1 MSKAIK
7 RNTEA
12 LQTFYNNRRNCI
24 NQATRTKVQNIIN
37 LYSDRKIAQ
46 FTTADN
52 LIRRLTTAKTDKE
65 KTEAENEYNKIYD
78 KHKDK
83 EQLGQRMSQAKED
96 NKRTGRTNPR
106 KPRKY
111 SINVHLYQLKTESHQ
126 GLSVSFRDSRG
137 RAYVPIYMRDLSA
150 NVATTPWV
158 ENLAGRRIFRDEKAD
173 TQTFH
178 RLKLLLMT
186 DDSFKADVGYAEGYI
201 ACIKVNYAERVDNAD
216 AFKPQDEEL
225 TNTENVSMYHR
236 YIQTPL
242 DPQYETFK
250 EAIKVEHYVKNECWF
265 NTLTDY
271 KDTLMGDHKREKNK
285 LTKEAILKI
294 INKTEE
300 DFKTK
305 GASIT
310 DMTKVFEH
318 FNLQVRIYDVFD
330 TLIYKRDPIKRNH
343 HIPALYAIVKN
354 SHIYTASDNVNM
366 LRQILPKSS
375 NYDISV
381 KASSE
386 YHLNE
391 EEPVE
396 CKMIT
401 SLDDIRKYTDHSE
414 YTLVY
419 NGYDLSHLFYLSK
432 QAGYEPQVRFSAGF
446 VSELNFKF
454 KIKDKVIKYKVKTQN
469 LVNNSIDGSICVR
482 TEQIYNKMSKAM
494 FNFNTALFKPTHKSY
509 YNEVDVEIFKE
520 CRTIPPTGEINKQ
533 YYLYNPKTDKDD
545 KYCYTPEVTTEIDV
559 RKAYTSA
566 FNKIAEIPVFTQFD
580 IWKPFNG
587 DASAEASRGIRDV
600 TDFHDLTLYLVKPTK
615 RSLFFNKAYSLVY
628 GMFLKH
634 FVKQC
639 KILYYKQP
647 SRVYKVDY
655 RKITA
660 ELWKTDI
667 SDKPAEDIR
676 IKKLI
681 ANVNFGLLEKNTN
694 KAHKGYAFDTLKEA
708 LYYQNKI
715 GGKINRISG
724 MYVDEI
730 ELPNGETDFVEKD
743 MDRKYYCLT
752 VTDKATLRNG
762 FIYIKELLLQHHN
775 FKMHTDYTKLT
786 ENHIGVWS
794 VKTDAFVVRK
804 EHLRR
809 AKNLIEFSDRIG
821 GWRHEKSKN
830 IAEPTERW
838 TPKKNELIPI
848 PIFNN
853 ETRPIEN
860 EWDTESI
867 AKDIVTN
874 NPMMIRSKYAGGG
887 KSHIAKHFSKL
898 GYNTL
903 FVVPQNS
910 LSQNIND
917 DAVTTNKFFAI
928 PVGDGEKLPEFDH
941 SNYNCIV
948 FDEIYMNG
956 THILNRIREFIK
968 RNPNK
973 IIIGAGDVKQL
984 PPIEDLTNTRKPD
997 EYADECINQIFKYN
1011 VMLTICKRLGPQG
1024 DPTAEANRKILDM
1037 MYDDMWLHKLSLSEF
1052 VHKYFNTTGD
1062 MTESQK
1068 NIAYTNMRC
1077 LTVSNAIRKSLGKT
1091 DKYEVNEIL
1100 ICRFYKKTTMSNL
1113 MLIIGLGS

>member
-1 MSKAIK
+1 M
-7 RNTEA
+7 
-12 LQTFYNNRRNCI
+12 
-24 NQATRTKVQNIIN
+24 QNIIN
-37 LYSDRKIAQ
+37 LYTDRKIAQ
-46 FTTADN
+46 CTTADN
-52 LIRRLTTAKTDKE
+52 LIRKLATAKTDKE
-65 KTEAENEYNKIYD
+65 KTKAENEYNKLYD

-83 EQLGQRMSQAKED
+83 QQPGQRMAQAKAD

-106 KPRKY
+106 KPRTY
-111 SINVHLYQLKTESHQ
+111 SINVHLYVLKTESHQ

-137 RAYVPIYMRDLSA
+137 RAYVPIYMQDLTA

-158 ENLAGRRIFRDEKAD
+158 ENLTRRRIFRDEKPD
-173 TQTFH
+173 TKTFH
-178 RLKLLLMT
+178 RLKLLLVT

-216 AFKPQDEEL
+216 AFKPQDEDL
-225 TNTENVSMYHR
+225 TNTVNVSMYHR
-236 YIQTPL
+236 YIQTTL

-271 KDTLMGDHKREKNK
+271 YKDTLMGDHKREKNK

-294 INKTEE
+294 INKTED

-310 DMTKVFEH
+310 DMAKVFEH
-318 FNLQVRIYDVFD
+318 FNLQVRIYDAFEN
-330 TLIYKRDPIKRNH
+330 LIYKRDPIKRNH

-354 SHIYTASDNVNM
+354 NHIYTASDNLNM
-366 LRQILPKSS
+366 LRQMLPKSS
-375 NYDISV
+375 SYDISV
-381 KASSE
+381 KASSD

-391 EEPVE
+391 KEEPVE

-401 SLDDIRKYTDHSE
+401 SLVDIRKYTEHSE

-482 TEQIYNKMSKAM
+482 TERTYNKMSKAM
-494 FNFNTALFKPTHKSY
+494 FNFNTALFKATHKSY

-520 CRTIPPTGEINKQ
+520 CRTIPPTGEINTH

-545 KYCYTPEVTTEIDV
+545 KYFYTPEVITEIDV

-566 FNKIAEIPVFTQFD
+566 FNKIAEIPVFIQFD

-587 DASAEASRGIRDV
+587 NV

-615 RSLFFNKAYSLVY
+615 RSLFFNKAYTLVY

-647 SRVYKVDY
+647 SRVYKVDD

-676 IKKLI
+676 IQKLI
-681 ANVNFGLLEKNTN
+681 ANVNSGLLEKNTN
-694 KAHKGYAFDTLKEA
+694 KAHKSCAFDTLKEA

-730 ELPNGETDFVEKD
+730 ELPNGETDFVGKE

-752 VTDKATLRNG
+752 VSDKATLGNG
-762 FIYIKELLLQHHN
+762 YIYIKELLLQHHN

-786 ENHIGVWS
+786 ENHIGVWN
-794 VKTDAFVVRK
+794 VKTDAFVIRK

-830 IAEPTERW
+830 IAEPTEQW
-838 TPKKNELIPI
+838 APKKNELITI
-848 PIFNN
+848 PVFNN

-867 AKDIVTN
+867 AKDIVTHS
-874 NPMMIRSKYAGGG
+874 PMMIRSKYAGGG

-910 LSQNIND
+910 LSQNID
-917 DAVTTNKFFAI
+917 DDVVTTNKFFAI
-928 PVGDGEKLPEFDH
+928 PVLSNNNLSTLDATTTGVDVYGDLSYTGSLIPSSD
-941 SNYNCIV
+941 
-948 FDEIYMNG
+948 
-956 THILNRIREFIK
+956 
-968 RNPNK
+968 
-973 IIIGAGDVKQL
+973 
-984 PPIEDLTNTRKPD
+984 
-997 EYADECINQIFKYN
+997 
-1011 VMLTICKRLGPQG
+1011 KRLKK
-1024 DPTAEANRKILDM
+1024 DIK
-1037 MYDDMWLHKLSLSEF
+1037 
-1052 VHKYFNTTGD
+1052 
-1062 MTESQK
+1062 
-1068 NIAYTNMRC
+1068 
-1077 LTVSNAIRKSLGKT
+1077 
-1091 DKYEVNEIL
+1091 EVNSKKAVEL
-1100 ICRFYKKTTMSNL
+1100 IKYIKPKTYHFHDDRQQGTSCIGFIANDFMETKKMPDAAECSKRRKRWL
-1113 MLIIGLGS
+1113 FKI

>member
-1 MSKAIK
+1 MA
-7 RNTEA
+7 
-12 LQTFYNNRRNCI
+12 
-24 NQATRTKVQNIIN
+24 
-37 LYSDRKIAQ
+37 
-46 FTTADN
+46 
-52 LIRRLTTAKTDKE
+52 
-65 KTEAENEYNKIYD
+65 
-78 KHKDK
+78 
-83 EQLGQRMSQAKED
+83 QAKED

-111 SINVHLYQLKTESHQ
+111 SINVHLYRLKTEADK
-126 GLSVSFRDSRG
+126 GVLSTSFRDSRG
-137 RAYVPIYMRDLSA
+137 REYVPVYVNHLTA
-150 NVATTPWV
+150 NVHTTPWV
-158 ENLAGRRIFRDEKAD
+158 EQLVGKRSFRDERKQ
-173 TQTFH
+173 TKTFH

-201 ACIKVNYAERVDNAD
+201 ACIKVNYAERVDKAD
-216 AFKPQDEEL
+216 DFKPQDEDL
-225 TNTENVSMYHR
+225 TNTVNVSMYHR

-242 DPQYETFK
+242 DPQYETFE
-250 EAIKVEHYVKNECWF
+250 EAIKVEHYVRNECWF

-271 KDTLMGDHKREKNK
+271 YKDTLMGDKKREKSK
-285 LTKEAILKI
+285 LTKETILNI

-310 DMTKVFEH
+310 DMAKVFEH

-354 SHIYTASDNVNM
+354 KSIYTVSDNMNM
-366 LRQILPKSS
+366 LRQMLPKSS

-381 KASSE
+381 KASSD
-386 YHLNE
+386 YHLNEE

-401 SLDDIRKYTDHSE
+401 SPDNIRKYTEHGE
-414 YTLVY
+414 YILVY

-446 VSELNFKF
+446 VSELNLKF
-454 KIKDKVIKYKVKTQN
+454 KIQDKIIKYKVKTKN

-482 TEQIYNKMSKAM
+482 TEQIYNEMSKAM

-520 CRTIPPTGEINKQ
+520 CRTIPPTGEIDKH
-533 YYLYNPKTDKDD
+533 YYLCNPKTDEDD
-545 KYCYTPEVTTEIDV
+545 KYFYTPEVATEIDV

-587 DASAEASRGIRDV
+587 NV
-600 TDFHDLTLYLVKPTK
+600 KDFHDLTLYLVMPTK
-615 RSLFFNKAYSLVY
+615 RSLFFNEAYTLVY
-628 GMFLKH
+628 GMLLKH

-639 KILYYKQP
+639 KILYCKQP

-694 KAHKGYAFDTLKEA
+694 KAHKSYAFDTLKEA

-715 GGKINRISG
+715 AGKINRMSG
-724 MYVDEI
+724 MHTEWVDTPDGGVVGI
-730 ELPNGETDFVEKD
+730 DKELDK
-743 MDRKYYCLT
+743 KYCCLT
-752 VTDKATLRNG
+752 VSDKATLRNG
-762 FIYIKELLLQHHN
+762 YICIKELLLQHHN

-794 VKTDAFVVRK
+794 VQTDAFVIRK
-804 EHLRR
+804 DHSRR
-809 AKNLIEFSDRIG
+809 ARNLIEFSDRIG

-830 IAEPTERW
+830 IAEPTEQW
-838 TPKKNELIPI
+838 APKKNELIPI
-848 PIFNN
+848 PVFNN

-860 EWDTESI
+860 EWDTKRI
-867 AKDIVTN
+867 AKDIITH
-874 NPMMIRSKYAGGG
+874 NPMMIRSKHAGCG

-910 LSQNIND
+910 LSQNIDN
-917 DAVTTNKFFAI
+917 DAVMTNKFFAI

-941 SNYNCIV
+941 SSYNCIV

-956 THILNRIREFIK
+956 THI
-968 RNPNK
+968 
-973 IIIGAGDVKQL
+973 
-984 PPIEDLTNTRKPD
+984 
-997 EYADECINQIFKYN
+997 
-1011 VMLTICKRLGPQG
+1011 
-1024 DPTAEANRKILDM
+1024 
-1037 MYDDMWLHKLSLSEF
+1037 
-1052 VHKYFNTTGD
+1052 
-1062 MTESQK
+1062 
-1068 NIAYTNMRC
+1068 
-1077 LTVSNAIRKSLGKT
+1077 
-1091 DKYEVNEIL
+1091 
-1100 ICRFYKKTTMSNL
+1100 
-1113 MLIIGLGS
+1113 

>member
-12 LQTFYNNRRNCI
+12 LQTFYNNKRNRI
-24 NQATRTKVQNIIN
+24 PQATRTKVQNTIN

-52 LIRRLTTAKTDKE
+52 LIRKPTTAKTDKE
-65 KTEAENEYNKIYD
+65 KTKVENEYNKIYD

-83 EQLGQRMSQAKED
+83 EQLGQRMAQAKED

-137 RAYVPIYMRDLSA
+137 RAYVPIYMQDLTA

-158 ENLAGRRIFRDEKAD
+158 ENLTRRRIFRDEKPD
-173 TQTFH
+173 TKTFH

-201 ACIKVNYAERVDNAD
+201 ACNKVNYAERVDNAD
-216 AFKPQDEEL
+216 AFKPQDEDL
-225 TNTENVSMYHR
+225 TNTVNVSMYHR

-242 DPQYETFK
+242 DPQYETLK

-265 NTLTDY
+265 NTLTDYY

-310 DMTKVFEH
+310 DMAKVFEY
-318 FNLQVRIYDVFD
+318 FNLQVRIYDALEN
-330 TLIYKRDPIKRNH
+330 LIYKRDPIKRNH

-354 SHIYTASDNVNM
+354 NHIYTASDNMNM
-366 LRQILPKSS
+366 LRQMLPKSS
-375 NYDISV
+375 SYDISV
-381 KASSE
+381 KASSD

-391 EEPVE
+391 KEEPVE

-401 SLDDIRKYTDHSE
+401 SLDDIRKYTEHGE

-432 QAGYEPQVRFSAGF
+432 QAGYEPQVRFSAGC

-454 KIKDKVIKYKVKTQN
+454 KIKINSKSHKEIKSKVKTQN

-509 YNEVDVEIFKE
+509 YNEIDVEIFKE
-520 CRTIPPTGEINKQ
+520 CRTIPPMGEINKH

-545 KYCYTPEVTTEIDV
+545 KYFYTPEVATEIDV

-566 FNKIAEIPVFTQFD
+566 FNKITEIPVFTQFD

-587 DASAEASRGIRDV
+587 NV
-600 TDFHDLTLYLVKPTK
+600 TDFHDLTHLVKPTK
-615 RSLFFNKAYSLVY
+615 RSLFFNKAYTLVY

-639 KILYYKQP
+639 KILYHKQP

-676 IKKLI
+676 I
-681 ANVNFGLLEKNTN
+681 
-694 KAHKGYAFDTLKEA
+694 
-708 LYYQNKI
+708 
-715 GGKINRISG
+715 
-724 MYVDEI
+724 
-730 ELPNGETDFVEKD
+730 
-743 MDRKYYCLT
+743 
-752 VTDKATLRNG
+752 
-762 FIYIKELLLQHHN
+762 
-775 FKMHTDYTKLT
+775 
-786 ENHIGVWS
+786 
-794 VKTDAFVVRK
+794 
-804 EHLRR
+804 
-809 AKNLIEFSDRIG
+809 
-821 GWRHEKSKN
+821 
-830 IAEPTERW
+830 
-838 TPKKNELIPI
+838 
-848 PIFNN
+848 
-853 ETRPIEN
+853 
-860 EWDTESI
+860 
-867 AKDIVTN
+867 
-874 NPMMIRSKYAGGG
+874 
-887 KSHIAKHFSKL
+887 
-898 GYNTL
+898 
-903 FVVPQNS
+903 
-910 LSQNIND
+910 
-917 DAVTTNKFFAI
+917 
-928 PVGDGEKLPEFDH
+928 
-941 SNYNCIV
+941 
-948 FDEIYMNG
+948 
-956 THILNRIREFIK
+956 
-968 RNPNK
+968 
-973 IIIGAGDVKQL
+973 
-984 PPIEDLTNTRKPD
+984 
-997 EYADECINQIFKYN
+997 
-1011 VMLTICKRLGPQG
+1011 
-1024 DPTAEANRKILDM
+1024 
-1037 MYDDMWLHKLSLSEF
+1037 
-1052 VHKYFNTTGD
+1052 
-1062 MTESQK
+1062 
-1068 NIAYTNMRC
+1068 
-1077 LTVSNAIRKSLGKT
+1077 
-1091 DKYEVNEIL
+1091 
-1100 ICRFYKKTTMSNL
+1100 
-1113 MLIIGLGS
+1113 